1 MLDYTLNI
9 PQHQLVCPY
18 KDSNLEPTDYKS
30 IALPSEL
37 QGQHRK
43 AYIYSRIESQDSFR
57 HFFYAQNIVRIVV
70 DYTKIIPQFPILFLY
85 PLNKLGFIRQK
96 KQLIMLEILLAVS
109 YNIVITYK
117 KERENEKNYLA

>member
-9 PQHQLVCPY
+9 PQHRKVN
-18 KDSNLEPTDYKS
+18 KTNSKVVGVFDYKS

-57 HFFYAQNIVRIVV
+57 LFFYAYFLARIVV
-70 DYTKIIPQFPILFLY
+70 FYTKTIPQLAIPFLY
-85 PLNKLGFIRQK
+85 HS
-96 KQLIMLEILLAVS
+96 LLAWKNKGNLPID
-109 YNIVITYK
+109 YACNIVSGIV
-117 KERENEKNYLA
+117 

>member
-9 PQHQLVCPY
+9 PQHRKVN
-18 KDSNLEPTDYKS
+18 KTNSKVVGVFDYKS

-70 DYTKIIPQFPILFLY
+70 DYTKIIPQLHILFLY

-96 KQLIMLEILLAVS
+96 RQLIMLEILLAVS

-117 KERENEKNYLA
+117 KERENG

>member
-1 MLDYTLNI
+1 MLNYTLII
-9 PQHQLVCPY
+9 PQHRKVN
-18 KDSNLEPTDYKS
+18 KTNSKVVGVFDYKS

-43 AYIYSRIESQDSFR
+43 PYIYSRIESQDSFR

-70 DYTKIIPQFPILFLY
+70 DYTKIIPQLPILFLY

-96 KQLIMLEILLAVS
+96 RQLIMLEILLAVS

-117 KERENEKNYLA
+117 KERENG

>member
-1 MLDYTLNI
+1 MLDYTFNI
-9 PQHQLVCPY
+9 PQHQLVCPH

-57 HFFYAQNIVRIVV
+57 HFFYAQNIVRIGV
-70 DYTKIIPQFPILFLY
+70 DYTKIIPQLPILFLY

-96 KQLIMLEILLAVS
+96 KQLIMLVILLAV
-109 YNIVITYK
+109 
-117 KERENEKNYLA
+117 